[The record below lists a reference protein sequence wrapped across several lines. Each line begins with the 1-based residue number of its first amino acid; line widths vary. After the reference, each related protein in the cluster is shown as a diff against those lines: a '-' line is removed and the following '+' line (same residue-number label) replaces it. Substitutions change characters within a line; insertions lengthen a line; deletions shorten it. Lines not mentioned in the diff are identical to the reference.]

1 MWTATVPIIHQ
12 CLSKQVLPDRLND
25 QLVGHGL
32 TWKITDRGSAGVQR
46 CIRKAH
52 TKPVDVVKRV
62 VKRSKIVEGK
72 SRDAGLRRC

>member
-1 MWTATVPIIHQ
+1 VDSDCSNNTSVLVETDLAR
-12 CLSKQVLPDRLND
+12 QVERPTGRPRSHMEDYGWRL
-25 QLVGHGL
+25 G
-32 TWKITDRGSAGVQR
+32 RRSAI
-46 CIRKAH
+46 IRKAH